1 MDLGGVIVEF
11 VDTAGMRQNP
21 ENVIEEEGMLRS
33 REAIEGSNLCLL
45 IQDITEFS
53 RLILS

>member
-21 ENVIEEEGMLRS
+21 ENVIEEEGILRS